1 MLGEGGGRPDQVS
14 LIFQRRITKRTPGRF
29 RTRLL
34 TEGVSPSLH
43 VYYKHSKIKQ
53 YFKEGRALRTETTI
67 NDSRDFGIGKRLGNL
82 SELRRVGFAANRR
95 LLDVQRIGSDSVL
108 GKAEFERVHT
118 PIEVSGQRAGGLRFG
133 DEKVQTLFCALLS
146 FVLLV
151 RGFSN
156 RDLREQWAPQL
167 GKQADDMTSGQMTYQ
182 LRRLKLHGL
191 IERIAGTN
199 RYELTQWGRRVIVFY
214 HRLHARVLLPAM
226 SQMSDSTDQSAAPS
240 IRLRIQQLDQ
250 EIERLLNN
258 NHLAS
263 KT

>member
-1 MLGEGGGRPDQVS
+1 MS

-53 YFKEGRALRTETTI
+53 YFKEGRALRTETTS
-67 NDSRDFGIGKRLGNL
+67 NDSRDFGIGTRLGNL

-95 LLDVQRIGSDSVL
+95 LLDVQRNGSDSVL
-108 GKAEFERVHT
+108 GKTEFERVHA
-118 PIEVSGQRAGGLRFG
+118 PIEVSGQRAGGLRFD
-133 DEKVQTLFCALLS
+133 DEKVQTLLCTFFGALLS

-151 RGFSN
+151 RGFSS
-156 RDLREQWAPQL
+156 RDLREQWTPRL
-167 GKQADDMTSGQMTYQ
+167 GKKADDITSGQMTYQ

-199 RYELTQWGRRVIVFY
+199 RYELTPWGRRVIVFY
-214 HRLHARVLLPAM
+214 HRLHARVLQPAM
-226 SQMSDSTDQSAAPS
+226 SQLSDSIDPSAAPE
-240 IRLRIQQLDQ
+240 IRLRLQQLDH
-250 EIERLLNN
+250 EIERLLNKTQ
-258 NHLAS
+258 LAS